1 MHTDK
6 KGWRICTTTDGSRR
20 GVTPRSTLAAQE
32 KQDKDG
38 GTVHKPD
45 SVVRLRIVLEMMGG
59 PGPPGV
65 VTCP

>member
-1 MHTDK
+1 M
-6 KGWRICTTTDGSRR
+6 
-20 GVTPRSTLAAQE
+20 TPRSTLAAQE

-38 GTVHKPD
+38 APVPKPD
-45 SVVRLRIVLEMMGG
+45 GVVRLRIVLEMMGG